1 MAQGPLS
8 DTELERYARHIVLR
22 EIGGAGQV
30 RLKRARVLVVG
41 AGGLGSPALLYL
53 TAAGVGRIELVDD
66 DRVSLSNLQRQVLH
80 ATARVGERKTSSAH
94 STLAAINPEI
104 EVVRHNI
111 RVSAGNAEELVDGQD
126 AVLDGS
132 DNFETR
138 DCVNRACAIRHVPLV
153 SGAIGAW
160 DGSVSVFRP
169 WLGGPCW
176 RCVFPAEPGETQAR
190 TCAETGVL
198 GALAGVIG
206 SLMAAECVKLLAG
219 AGTLLDGRLL
229 LYDALDAEVRT
240 FRAEKREGCPACSN
254 T

>member
-1 MAQGPLS
+1 MTHGPLS
-8 DTELERYARHIVLR
+8 ETELERYARHIVLR

-53 TAAGVGRIELVDD
+53 AAAGVGRVEIVDD

-80 ATARVGERKTSSAH
+80 ATARVGERKTDSACT
-94 STLAAINPEI
+94 TLASINPEI
-104 EVVRHNI
+104 EFVAHNVRI
-111 RVSAGNAEELVDGQD
+111 SASNAEELVDGLD

-176 RCVFPAEPGETQAR
+176 RCVFPAEPGETQSR

-219 AGTLLDGRLL
+219 AGILLDGRLL

-240 FRAEKREGCPACSN
+240 FRVAKREGCPACLD

>member
-1 MAQGPLS
+1 MADEPLTR
-8 DTELERYARHIVLR
+8 TELERYARHIVLR

-41 AGGLGSPALLYL
+41 AGGLGSPSLLYL
-53 TAAGVGRIELVDD
+53 AAAGVGRIEIVDD
-66 DRVSLSNLQRQVLH
+66 DLVSLSNLQRQVLH
-80 ATARVGERKTSSAH
+80 ATERVGVPKTSSARE
-94 STLAAINPEI
+94 TLRAINPEVEI
-104 EVVRHNI
+104 AAQQI
-111 RVSAGNAEELVDGQD
+111 RITEDNAAALVEGTD

-132 DNFETR
+132 DTFRTR
-138 DCVNRACAIRHVPLV
+138 DAVNRACARSRVPLV

-176 RCVFPAEPGETQAR
+176 RCVFPAEAGEAQAR

-206 SLMAAECVKLLAG
+206 SLMAAECVKLIAG
-219 AGTLLDGRLL
+219 AGHLLDGRLL
-229 LYDALDAEVRT
+229 LYDALDAETRV
-240 FRAEKREGCPACSN
+240 FRAGRRAGCTVCGDV
-254 T
+254 